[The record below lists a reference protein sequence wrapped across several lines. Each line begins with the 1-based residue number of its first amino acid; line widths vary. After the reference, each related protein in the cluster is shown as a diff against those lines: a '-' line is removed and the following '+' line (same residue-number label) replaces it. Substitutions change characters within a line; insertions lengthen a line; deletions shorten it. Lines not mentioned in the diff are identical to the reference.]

1 MKKHQIFNQRKMSD
15 ELEELSLQVSYL
27 IPL

>member
-1 MKKHQIFNQRKMSD
+1 MKKHQIFNQRKMLD